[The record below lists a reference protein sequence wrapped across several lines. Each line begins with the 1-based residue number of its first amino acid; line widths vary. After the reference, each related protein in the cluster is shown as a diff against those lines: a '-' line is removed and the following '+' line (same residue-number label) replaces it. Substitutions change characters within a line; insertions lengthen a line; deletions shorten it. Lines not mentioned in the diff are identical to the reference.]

1 MRGGAEAARLDERTT
16 RSRDVRMP
24 VPRGSLLVTPN
35 GSDYTGA
42 EGCAWLAEAGFRD
55 TRVEPL
61 AGSASMVVGTK

>member
-1 MRGGAEAARLDERTT
+1 
-16 RSRDVRMP
+16 MP